1 MSQVRRH
8 DVEFVSEGTTLR
20 GWLFVPEGEGPFAGV
35 VVTAGFAGVREG
47 FLGHPYQDV
56 FAGAGVAT
64 LIYDHANC
72 GDSDGRPR
80 QELDPILQQ
89 RGYHDAITF
98 LINHPQIDAGRIGIW
113 GTSYSGGHVLG
124 VASSDRRV
132 KAVVSQA
139 MTISGHHNLELRH
152 TQAGYR
158 ALRQTWEADRAA
170 RARGEPPALVPAFG
184 EGSASVQFAM
194 SRPEE
199 HRRNWRNEITLRSW
213 EHYDRYEPAAF
224 IERISPTP
232 LLMIVG
238 IEDTMTPAADALA
251 AYERAL
257 EPKKLLLIPGEHYDV
272 YLDQFE
278 ATSTAARDW
287 FVQHL

>member
-1 MSQVRRH
+1 MRRD
-8 DVEFVSEGTTLR
+8 DVEFVSEGITLR
-20 GWLFVPEGEGPFAGV
+20 GWLFVPDGGGPVPGV

-56 FAGAGVAT
+56 FAEAGIAT

-89 RGYHDAITF
+89 RGYQDAITF
-98 LINHPQIDAGRIGIW
+98 MINHPEIDGARIGIW

-139 MTISGHHNLELRH
+139 MTISGHHNLKLRH
-152 TQAGYR
+152 TQTGYR
-158 ALRQTWEADRAA
+158 ALRESWEADRAA
-170 RARGEPPALVPAFG
+170 RARGAEPVLVPAFG
-184 EGSASVQFAM
+184 EGSASVKFSM

-213 EHYDRYEPAAF
+213 ELYDQYEPAAF
-224 IERISPTP
+224 IERVSPTP

-238 IEDTMTPAADALA
+238 LEDTLTPAADALA

-257 EPKKLLLIPGEHYDV
+257 APKHLLLIAGEHYDA

-278 ATSTAARDW
+278 MTSTAARDW
-287 FVQHL
+287 FTRYL

>member
-1 MSQVRRH
+1 VRQH
-8 DVEFVSEGTTLR
+8 DVEFESEGTTLR
-20 GWLFVPEGEGPFAGV
+20 GWLFVPEGEGPFPGV
-35 VVTAGFAGVREG
+35 VITAGFAGVREG

-56 FAGAGVAT
+56 FAEAGIAT
-64 LIYDHANC
+64 LIYDHVNC
-72 GDSDGRPR
+72 GDSDGLPR

-98 LINHPQIDAGRIGIW
+98 LVNHPEIDAGRIGVW

-124 VASSDRRV
+124 VASSDRRI

-158 ALRQTWEADRAA
+158 ALRQSWEADRAA
-170 RARGEPPALVPAFG
+170 RARGERPAMVQAFAAD
-184 EGSASVQFAM
+184 SASVRFAM
-194 SRPEE
+194 SRPPEQ
-199 HRRNWRNEITLRSW
+199 RRNWRNEITLRSW

-257 EPKKLLLIPGEHYDV
+257 APKELVVVPGEHYDV
-272 YLDQFE
+272 YVDQFKT
-278 ATSTAARDW
+278 TSSAACDW
-287 FVQHL
+287 FVRHL